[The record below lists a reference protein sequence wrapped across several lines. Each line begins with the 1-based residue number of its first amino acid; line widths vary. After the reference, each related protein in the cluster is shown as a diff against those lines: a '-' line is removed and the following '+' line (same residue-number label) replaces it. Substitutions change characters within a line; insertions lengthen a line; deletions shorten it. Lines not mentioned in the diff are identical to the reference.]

1 MLVPGR
7 VEQIVIIDDFAEHGL
22 TDIPFKFIEEFTKI
36 FLQHYKARSY
46 RDYMLNIPTSFY
58 IIWKFLGLFMD
69 DATLERVIV
78 SKQNFVDDMLV
89 NIDKGQLE

>member
-1 MLVPGR
+1 
-7 VEQIVIIDDFAEHGL
+7 
-22 TDIPFKFIEEFTKI
+22 
-36 FLQHYKARSY
+36 
-46 RDYMLNIPTSFY
+46 MLNIPTSFY